1 MAKRLYDPYLHKV
14 VDESPADPASKLMY
28 DTALC
33 RLRFVDTTLG
43 DRVYDPLM
51 KKFRL
56 ATLLNPEPP
65 IPDGA
70 LQFEESL
77 EYIFFEGDLTEEH
90 ITFET

>member
-56 ATLLNPEPP
+56 GALLN
-65 IPDGA
+65 
-70 LQFEESL
+70 QNVKQ
-77 EYIFFEGDLTEEH
+77 
-90 ITFET
+90 